1 MEIEPTEKEARKN
14 WLPLIADEVLLAQD
28 ACLQFEIK
36 LISLEHVLY
45 NKMWDEEYILRLVN
59 RNLCTE
65 ITKLREHVNKKFY
78 YLERKILRIKLY
90 KNMDESEDS
99 IYESE
104 DSIYESEDSI
114 YESEDP
120 GLDEIIN

>member
-1 MEIEPTEKEARKN
+1 MEIAPTEKEAGKDR
-14 WLPLIADEVLLAQD
+14 LQLIAHELLLARD

-45 NKMWDEEYILRLVN
+45 NQMWDEDYFPRLAN

-78 YLERKILRIKLY
+78 YLDQKILKF
-90 KNMDESEDS
+90 KMDNIMDKSENQG
-99 IYESE
+99 
-104 DSIYESEDSI
+104 
-114 YESEDP
+114 P
-120 GLDEIIN
+120 DEIIN

>member
-1 MEIEPTEKEARKN
+1 MEIEPTEKEAGKDR
-14 WLPLIADEVLLAQD
+14 LQLIAHELLLAQD

-45 NKMWDEEYILRLVN
+45 NQMWDEDYYPRKGN
-59 RNLCTE
+59 RTLCTE

-78 YLERKILRIKLY
+78 YLDRKILRIKLY
-90 KNMDESEDS
+90 KNMDESEDP
-99 IYESE
+99 
-104 DSIYESEDSI
+104 I

>member
-1 MEIEPTEKEARKN
+1 MLAR
-14 WLPLIADEVLLAQD
+14 D

-45 NKMWDEEYILRLVN
+45 NKMWDDEYIPRLAN

-78 YLERKILRIKLY
+78 YLDQKILKF
-90 KNMDESEDS
+90 KMDNIMDKSENQG
-99 IYESE
+99 
-104 DSIYESEDSI
+104 
-114 YESEDP
+114 P
-120 GLDEIIN
+120 DEIIN

>member
-1 MEIEPTEKEARKN
+1 MEIEPTEKEARKDR
-14 WLPLIADEVLLAQD
+14 LPLIAHELLLAQD

-45 NKMWDEEYILRLVN
+45 NQMWDEEYIPRLAN

-78 YLERKILRIKLY
+78 YLDRKILKIKID
-90 KNMDESEDS
+90 KIMDVSENQG
-99 IYESE
+99 
-104 DSIYESEDSI
+104 
-114 YESEDP
+114 P
-120 GLDEIIN
+120 DEIIN

>member
-45 NKMWDEEYILRLVN
+45 NQTVDEH
-59 RNLCTE
+59 LCIQNNMRKICTN
-65 ITKLREHVNKKFY
+65 ITKLREYVKRTYSLLDRAISKV
-78 YLERKILRIKLY
+78 
-90 KNMDESEDS
+90 ESHKWIFD
-99 IYESE
+99 
-104 DSIYESEDSI
+104 SEDSI

>member
-1 MEIEPTEKEARKN
+1 MKTSPTKDEAA
-14 WLPLIADEVLLAQD
+14 ADEWLLSRETERALTEE

-65 ITKLREHVNKKFY
+65 ITKLREHVKREYSLLDRAISKVVSHKWIF
-78 YLERKILRIKLY
+78 
-90 KNMDESEDS
+90 
-99 IYESE
+99 
-104 DSIYESEDSI
+104 
-114 YESEDP
+114 ESEDP